1 MDHGAIHFLQ
11 CLTTILFGST
21 NSMSKGLFIT
31 GTDTGCGKTQITLAL
46 MRLLQERGFSVL
58 GMKPVA
64 AGAEESGEG
73 LRNEDA
79 LRIQDA
85 GSLAVPYELINPF
98 VFEPAI
104 APHIAAREAGREIR
118 TEAIVNC
125 YQALSDLADLVI
137 VEGAGGWRVPL
148 GPELQLADLPGL
160 LEIPALLVVG
170 MRLGCLN
177 HALLTADSIMD
188 RGCGLAGWVANQVEP
203 GMSRLEENIHTLEL
217 HIPCPRLGRTGHCTA
232 AVDLDVLAAGLDVDA
247 LTALVA

>member
-1 MDHGAIHFLQ
+1 
-11 CLTTILFGST
+11 
-21 NSMSKGLFIT
+21 MSKGLFIT
-31 GTDTGCGKTQITLAL
+31 GTDTGCGKTEITLAL
-46 MRLLQERGFSVL
+46 IRLLQDRGLSVL

-64 AGAEESGEG
+64 TGAEESGEG

-98 VFEPAI
+98 AFEPPI
-104 APHIAAREAGREIR
+104 APHIAAHETGREVR
-118 TEAIVNC
+118 TEAIINC
-125 YQALSDLADLVI
+125 FQALNDLADVVI
-137 VEGAGGWRVPL
+137 VEGVGGWRVPL

-188 RGCGLAGWVANQVEP
+188 RGCGLAGWVANQVIP
-203 GMSRLEENIHTLEL
+203 DMPRLEENIHTLER
-217 HIPCPRLGRTGHCTA
+217 HIPCPRLGRNGYFTDG
-232 AVDLDVLAAGLDVDA
+232 VDLDVIAGGMDTSA
-247 LTALVA
+247 LTAIVT